1 MKTKQ
6 ILSVLLMLVLC
17 LSLFAGCGQ
26 KTTTD
31 ETNNDKTVTE
41 DTNVAD
47 TTTEEPTTDTTT
59 SDTTDAED
67 TTQEDTAAEDTE
79 EVTEETPAPVEKIDI
94 QVAAMKGPT
103 AMGMV
108 QLMEQAEAG
117 TTANNYQFTLA
128 GAADEITPQIIKGE
142 IQIAAVPCN
151 LASVLFNK
159 SQGGVKVA
167 GINVTSVL
175 YVIETGDSIHSV
187 EDLKGK
193 TIYSTGKGTTPEYTL
208 NQLLLSAGIDPVND
222 VTIEYKSEAPEVAA
236 ILAEAEDAIAMMPQ
250 PFITTAMMQ
259 NDRIRIALDV
269 NAEWEARNENSS
281 VVTGVVI
288 VNSKFAEEHPEAVA
302 AFLEEYA
309 ASVEFVNTNVE
320 EAAALVEKVG
330 IVKAPVAA
338 KAIPYCNIC
347 LITGD
352 DMQTRVSAYLDVLFT
367 QNPQSVG
374 GALPT
379 EDFYLK

>member
-41 DTNVAD
+41 DTTVAD
-47 TTTEEPTTDTTT
+47 TTTEEPTTDTTA

-79 EVTEETPAPVEKIDI
+79 EVIEETPAPVEKIDI

-117 TTANNYQFTLA
+117 ATANNYQFTLA

-281 VVTGVVI
+281 VVTGVLI

-352 DMQTRVSAYLDVLFT
+352 DMQTRVSAYLDVLFA